1 MTNCFVHMIEFE
13 QGGGGLNS
21 GLWAPRYTQSHKG
34 MYVHMIG
41 AGVEDYPGTLQTHS
55 RYN

>member
-1 MTNCFVHMIEFE
+1 MIEFE
-13 QGGGGLNS
+13 QGGGIEF
-21 GLWAPRYTQSHKG
+21 WALGAQIHTITQGHD
-34 MYVHMIG
+34 VHMIGALG